1 MMRDISVEIQEQ
13 SKIRILIRS
22 PKNLSSE
29 SLKAAIRS
37 HERFE
42 SVQLAETDDE
52 MLDELEHNN
61 ILLMVFDS
69 RESLDGLSSN
79 LERIR
84 LKRLNLRVIVLTEQ
98 RDRDLVIRA
107 FNKGARGVLCPRS
120 SGLEQLWKCIE
131 KVHEGQVWAN
141 SEELEWVM
149 SAFEDRTDLRKSK
162 PLVNALGTKLLSKR
176 EEEVVGLL
184 VDGMQNREIAQS
196 LGLSEHTVK
205 NYLFRIYDKLGIST
219 RSELM
224 LYVLTPRERAAS

>member
-1 MMRDISVEIQEQ
+1 MPQELSLELQ
-13 SKIRILIRS
+13 EHSKIRILIRS
-22 PKNLSSE
+22 PRNLSSE
-29 SLKAAIRS
+29 SLKAAIGS

-61 ILLMVFDS
+61 ILLMVFDP
-69 RESLDGLSSN
+69 RDSLEKLTSI

-84 LKRLNLRVIVLTEQ
+84 LRKLNVRVIVLMEQ

-107 FNKGARGVLCPRS
+107 FNRGARGVLCPRS
-120 SGLEQLWKCIE
+120 SGLEDLWKCIA
-131 KVHEGQVWAN
+131 KVHEGQIWAN

-149 SAFEDRTDLRKSK
+149 SAFENRLDVHKPK

-176 EEEVVGLL
+176 EEDVVELL
-184 VDGMQNREIAQS
+184 VDGMQNREIAQM

-224 LYVLTPRERAAS
+224 LYVLTPRERTAS